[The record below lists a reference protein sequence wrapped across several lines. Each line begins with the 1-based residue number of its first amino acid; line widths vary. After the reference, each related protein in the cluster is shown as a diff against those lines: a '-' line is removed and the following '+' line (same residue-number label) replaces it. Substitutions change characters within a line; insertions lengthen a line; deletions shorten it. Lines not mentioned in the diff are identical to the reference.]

1 MSKKVAFNVCLMI
14 LFVLLLTSCQIK
26 GYKNE
31 VSEERGDSFVSQK
44 SMANHSEFFVFS
56 QIPEIDD
63 YRRAKSAAFSS
74 EQNEF
79 IEVKRKM
86 DDLKN
91 IKMLDEAAII
101 VQDNIIS
108 KRDIEN
114 FKIVND
120 VIGKFVSAENSVP
133 LKDDKLKFDI
143 IELVR
148 DIVLKTEVEMTVDMP
163 SQEII
168 SYEVEKGKY
177 LFEQL
182 DDEYKNT
189 YIASVGMTEDEF
201 MKSLEQESVYNWRVK
216 VWRDE
221 MFEKDK
227 LKIEKGASE
236 NGLLPEEYF
245 YDDYFEIKIDELVN
259 KSKIEIVDPEIKALF
274 GVE

>member
-1 MSKKVAFNVCLMI
+1 MKRKNKILITIFLIAIIIFIVTCVIKFNAIKKQNNMPRHSA
-14 LFVLLLTSCQIK
+14 LFLTSQ
-26 GYKNE
+26 
-31 VSEERGDSFVSQK
+31 S
-44 SMANHSEFFVFS
+44 
-56 QIPEIDD
+56 PEIDD
-63 YRRAKSAAFSS
+63 YHRAKNVAFSS
-74 EQNEF
+74 EKNEF

-148 DIVLKTEVEMTVDMP
+148 DIVLKAEVEKTVDIP

-168 SYEVEKGKY
+168 SYEVEKSRAM
-177 LFEQL
+177 FEQL
-182 DDEYKNT
+182 DDEYKKT
-189 YIASVGMTEDEF
+189 YIASVGMTEEEF
-201 MKSLEQESVYNWRVK
+201 MESLEIESIYNWREK
-216 VWRDE
+216 VWESDV
-221 MFEKDK
+221 FENDK
-227 LKIEKGASE
+227 LKIEQGASE
-236 NGLLPEEYF
+236 KGLLPEEYL
-245 YDDYFEIKIDELVN
+245 YDDYLELKIDELVM
-259 KSKIEIVDPEIKALF
+259 KAKIEIIDPELKALF
-274 GVE
+274 EIEE